1 MVVKIVEL
9 LSPAKDMASLNSAI
23 SNGADSVYV
32 GLKGYNMRANVAN
45 FSIDQISDAVKL
57 CHTRG
62 VKLYLCINT
71 MLKDRDIHDLKHTMH
86 LIKASGAD
94 AVIVSDNGA
103 VKIAR
108 ENDVDIHMSVQ
119 SNITNSESLKVL
131 EDMGVTRIILSRELS
146 LDEIKQ
152 IAANTKVE
160 VEVFVHGAMCVA
172 VSGRCFLSSYL
183 YNKSANCGE
192 CLQPCRKEWKI
203 VSEDNEEFI
212 LENKLMDNLFADNEA
227 ETENGFNKNHSS
239 HILSPRDLC
248 MVEHIPELV
257 DAGVSVFKIEGRA
270 RPSDYVASVTKVY
283 REAIDDYEEG
293 NWDSDKQ
300 NGRIEGWLNELGE
313 VFNRGFDSG
322 FFLKTPFETSCDN
335 ISKYKKKDIGEVVN
349 YYQKVCAAE
358 LKIWDD
364 IMIGDKLTIQGS
376 TTGSINLTVESMQ
389 INGKNI
395 NKAVKGTNVAIS
407 LSEKVRPKD
416 NVYKRILR

>member
-1 MVVKIVEL
+1 
-9 LSPAKDMASLNSAI
+9 MASLNSAI
-23 SNGADSVYV
+23 ANGADSVYV

-57 CHTRG
+57 CHNRG

-71 MLKDRDIHDLKHTMH
+71 MLKDRDINDLKHTMP

-94 AVIVSDNGA
+94 AVIVSDIGA

-131 EDMGVTRIILSRELS
+131 ADMGVTRIILSRELS
-146 LDEIKQ
+146 LDEIEQ
-152 IAANTKVE
+152 IAANTEVD

-172 VSGRCFLSSYL
+172 VSGRCFLSSSL

-212 LENKLMDNLFADNEA
+212 IENKLKDNLYADNEA
-227 ETENGFNKNHSS
+227 DTENCFNRNHSS

-283 REAIDDYEEG
+283 REAIDDYEKG

-300 NGRIEGWLNELGE
+300 NGQIERWLNELGE
-313 VFNRGFDSG
+313 VFNRGFDTG

-335 ISKYKKKDIGEVVN
+335 ISKFKKKDIGEVVN

-364 IMIGDKLTIQGS
+364 IMVGDELTIQGS

-395 NKAVKGTNVAIS
+395 DKAVKGTNVAIS